1 MRGLVIVYAIIIYL
15 VFPLGLLRGTNPY
28 FEIGV
33 KGVTLNVPYLFNSN
47 SGNSDNKNSDK
58 LSINKISPYL
68 KLSANLGKNVSFIG
82 EIGAPIYCLKYRIKE
97 NSSRQNYVV
106 YRSCT
111 WESFLNSFT
120 WKIGFRV
127 EK

>member
-1 MRGLVIVYAIIIYL
+1 MRSLVIVYAIIIFL
-15 VFPLGLLRGTNPY
+15 VFPMRLLRGSNPY

-33 KGVTLNVPYLFNSN
+33 KGVTLNIPYLFHSN
-47 SGNSDNKNSDK
+47 TGDFNNKNSDK

-82 EIGAPIYCLKYRIKE
+82 EIGAPIYCLKYKVRE
-97 NSSRQNYVV
+97 NSSQQNYAV